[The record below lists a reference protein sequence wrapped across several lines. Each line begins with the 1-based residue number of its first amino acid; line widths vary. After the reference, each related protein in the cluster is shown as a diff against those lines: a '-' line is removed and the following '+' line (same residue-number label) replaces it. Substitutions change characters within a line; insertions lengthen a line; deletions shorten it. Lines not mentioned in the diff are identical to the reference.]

1 MINLANLDSVSE
13 HCSFIPYFVEH
24 LLTMIHVFG
33 GKHETHSKPE
43 VLVKCDYKIHGETWI
58 FKGDFIIP
66 DSIRNNISNSTGFG
80 EESEGMTRISEP
92 DHGSQRKSLG
102 LYPSPSTGSG
112 ISYGLPMHV
121 RSLYSEHHRR
131 KNAVISIFI
140 TSSFRLKNLEL
151 KKKIVLC
158 YLIQKIKA

>member
-13 HCSFIPYFVEH
+13 HCSFIPYFAEH

-66 DSIRNNISNSTGFG
+66 DILLEIIFPIMEINVVFPI
-80 EESEGMTRISEP
+80 MTNV
-92 DHGSQRKSLG
+92 D
-102 LYPSPSTGSG
+102 
-112 ISYGLPMHV
+112 
-121 RSLYSEHHRR
+121 
-131 KNAVISIFI
+131 
-140 TSSFRLKNLEL
+140 
-151 KKKIVLC
+151 
-158 YLIQKIKA
+158 